1 LGPPSPRR
9 RRERPIFT
17 DVEKALSRREFTRAF
32 RKTQDT
38 FLALLRL
45 LECDLARDIRMALRS
60 RGGKIEPAVRLA
72 LAIRMLAGTN

>member
-17 DVEKALSRREFTRAF
+17 GVEKALSRREFTRAF
-32 RKTQDT
+32 RKTQET

-60 RGGKIEPAVRLA
+60 GGGKIEPAVSLA